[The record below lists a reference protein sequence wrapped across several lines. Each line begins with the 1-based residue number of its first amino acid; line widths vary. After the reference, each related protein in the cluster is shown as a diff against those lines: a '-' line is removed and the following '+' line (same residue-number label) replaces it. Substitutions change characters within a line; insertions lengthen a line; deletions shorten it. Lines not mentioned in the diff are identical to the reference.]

1 MPVSIKKTFL
11 STPYEG
17 VSNLDEKVR
26 EEVRKIA
33 LQNAFEHE
41 GKTQD
46 KIVLAKILGTKPE
59 FRSKVKE
66 IIGEISEIVAQ
77 VNQTSFAEQKKEIEE
92 KYPELL
98 KPKEKVEEKE
108 GLPPLEGAVQGKVV
122 TRFPPEPNG
131 YPHIGHAKAAII
143 NAEYAKMYDGKCIL
157 RIDDTN
163 PEAERMEYHA
173 AIKVGLDWLGV
184 EFDIIKN
191 TSDDMEFFYEKGL
204 ELVNSGNAYVCT
216 CKREDI
222 SKNRRERKACKCSKR
237 DAEENNQGWK
247 KMFEKFKPGEAIV
260 RFRGDMKSDNAVMR
274 DPVLFR
280 IIEEKHYTLGEKYR
294 VWPSYDMAVAMEDSK
309 DGITHAFRSKEF
321 ELRKDL
327 IDGILDALCM
337 RKPIQGFFSR
347 LEFKGMPISKRVL
360 KPLIEEGKVSWYD
373 DPRLPTLEALRR
385 RGIKPEAIRK
395 FILSLG
401 LTKAN
406 TLAPFDALE
415 AFNRKFVDADSIRL
429 FMVQK
434 PKKLKISNLP
444 FSEIEIPNHPIKD
457 MGKRKIQFDQNFLI
471 SEDDAINLKEGNHV
485 RLLGLGNVSITKID
499 QEIQGDFVEG
509 DGSSNLSKIQWI
521 PQKNAH
527 EIKLLVPNQLFID
540 EEFNE
545 SSLEELEVY
554 TEPHY
559 LKLKEGE
566 EIQFVRFGYCRKD
579 SQNQAIFTHK

>member
-1 MPVSIKKTFL
+1 LNDDVKNEI
-11 STPYEG
+11 
-17 VSNLDEKVR
+17 
-26 EEVRKIA
+26 RKFA

-46 KIVLAKILGTKPE
+46 KVVLSKILGAKPE
-59 FRSKVKE
+59 FRTKVKE
-66 IIGEISEIVAQ
+66 IIGDISEIVSS
-77 VNQTSFAEQKKEIEE
+77 VNQITLEEQKKEIEE
-92 KYPELL
+92 NFPEIL
-98 KPKEKVEEKE
+98 KPKEKIEERE
-108 GLPPLEGAVQGKVV
+108 GLPPLEGAIQGKVV

-131 YPHIGHAKAAII
+131 YPHIGHGKAAII
-143 NAEYAKMYDGKCIL
+143 NAEYAKMYGGKCIL
-157 RIDDTN
+157 RMDDTN

-184 EFDIIKN
+184 KFDIIKN
-191 TSDDMEFFYEKGL
+191 TSDDMELFYEKGI
-204 ELVNSGNAYVCT
+204 ELINSGKGYVCT
-216 CKREDI
+216 CKRDTI
-222 SKNRRERKACKCSKR
+222 SKNRRERKACKCSFEDIKK
-237 DAEENNQGWK
+237 NNQGWE

-280 IIEEKHYTLGEKYR
+280 IIDEKHYTLGEKYR
-294 VWPSYDMAVAMEDSK
+294 VWPSYDFAVAIEDSN

-327 IDGILDALCM
+327 IDAILDALGM
-337 RKPIQGFFSR
+337 RKPYQDFFSR
-347 LEFKGMPISKRVL
+347 LEFKGMPISKRIL

-373 DPRLPTLEALRR
+373 DPRLPTLEGLRR
-385 RGIKPEAIRK
+385 RGIKAEAIKK

-406 TLAPFDALE
+406 SLAPFDALE
-415 AFNRKFVDADSIRL
+415 SFNRKFVDVDSIRL
-429 FMVQK
+429 FMVHK
-434 PKKLKISNLP
+434 PKKLRINNLP
-444 FSEIEIPNHPIKD
+444 FSSVEIPNHPKKD
-457 MGKRKIQFDQNFLI
+457 MGKRKIEIDGNILI
-471 SEDDAINLKEGNHV
+471 TEDDAQNIKEGSQI
-485 RLLGLGNVSITKID
+485 RLLGLGNVIITKVNE
-499 QEIQGDFVEG
+499 EIESDFVENG
-509 DGSSNLSKIQWI
+509 ETTNIQKIQWV

-527 EIKLLVPNQLFID
+527 EIKLLIPNQLFIED
-540 EEFNE
+540 EFNE
-545 SSLEELEVY
+545 NSLEELEVY

>member
-1 MPVSIKKTFL
+1 L
-11 STPYEG
+11 
-17 VSNLDEKVR
+17 NDDL
-26 EEVRKIA
+26 RKDIRKFA

-41 GKTQD
+41 GQTQD
-46 KIVLAKILGTKPE
+46 KIVLSKILGTKPE
-59 FRSKVKE
+59 YRTKVKE
-66 IIGEISEIVAQ
+66 IIGDISEIVASI
-77 VNQTSFAEQKKEIEE
+77 NQISIEDQRKEIEE
-92 KYPELL
+92 NFPEIL
-98 KPKEKVEEKE
+98 KPKEKIVQRE
-108 GLPPLEGAVQGKVV
+108 GLPPLEGAIQGKVV

-131 YPHIGHAKAAII
+131 YPHIGHGKAAII
-143 NAEYAKMYDGKCIL
+143 NSEYAKMYGGKCIL
-157 RIDDTN
+157 RMDDTN

-184 EFDIIKN
+184 KFDVIKN
-191 TSDDMEFFYEKGL
+191 TSDDMELFYEKGM
-204 ELVNSGNAYVCT
+204 ELINSGKAYICT
-216 CKREDI
+216 CKRDTI
-222 SKNRRERKACKCSKR
+222 SKNRRERRACKCSLGDIKQ
-237 DAEENNQGWK
+237 NNQGWK

-280 IIEEKHYTLGEKYR
+280 IIDEKHYTLGEKYR
-294 VWPSYDMAVAMEDSK
+294 VWPSYDFAVAIEDSN

-327 IDGILDALCM
+327 INEILDSLGM
-337 RKPIQGFFSR
+337 RKPYQDFFSR
-347 LEFKGMPISKRVL
+347 LEFKGMPISKRIL

-385 RGIKPEAIRK
+385 RGIKAEAIKK

-415 AFNRKFVDADSIRL
+415 SFNRKFVDADSIRL

-434 PKKLKISNLP
+434 PKKLHVNNIP
-444 FSEIEIPNHPIKD
+444 FSSVEIPNHPVKD
-457 MGKRKIQFDQNFLI
+457 MGKRTIEIDGDFLI
-471 SEDDAINLKEGNHV
+471 SEEDAQNLKEGSRL
-485 RLLGLGNVSITKID
+485 RLLGLGNVAIKTINN
-499 QEIQGDFVEG
+499 ELEGDFVENG
-509 DGSSNLSKIQWI
+509 DISNIQKIHWV
-521 PQKNAH
+521 PQKNLH
-527 EIKLLVPNQLFID
+527 SIKILVPNQLFIND
-540 EEFNE
+540 EFNE
-545 SSLEELEVY
+545 NSLEEFEAYV
-554 TEPHY
+554 EPHY

>member
-1 MPVSIKKTFL
+1 MDDNTKNEIR
-11 STPYEG
+11 
-17 VSNLDEKVR
+17 KV
-26 EEVRKIA
+26 A
-33 LQNAFEHE
+33 LQNAYEHE

-46 KIVLAKILGTKPE
+46 KIVLSKILGTKPE
-59 FRSKVKE
+59 FRTKVKE
-66 IIGEISEIVAQ
+66 IIGDISDIVSS
-77 VNQTSFAEQKKEIEE
+77 VNQLSFDEQKKEIEE
-92 KYPELL
+92 NFPEIL
-98 KPKEKVEEKE
+98 KPKEKVEERE
-108 GLPPLEGAVQGKVV
+108 GLPPLKGAEQGKVV

-143 NAEYAKMYDGKCIL
+143 NSEYAKMYGGKCIL
-157 RIDDTN
+157 RMDDTN

-184 EFDIIKN
+184 KFDVVKS
-191 TSDDMEFFYEKGL
+191 TSDDMEFFYEKGM
-204 ELVNSGNAYVCT
+204 ELINSGKAYVCT
-216 CKREDI
+216 CKREAI
-222 SKNRRERKACKCSKR
+222 SQNRKERKACKCSFR
-237 DAEENNQGWK
+237 DIKQNNQDWD

-260 RFRGDMKSDNAVMR
+260 RFRGDMKADNAVMR

-280 IIEEKHYTLGEKYR
+280 IIDEKHYTLGEKYR
-294 VWPSYDMAVAMEDSK
+294 VWPSYDLAVAIEDSK

-327 IDGILDALCM
+327 INAILDELGM
-337 RKPIQGFFSR
+337 RKPYQDFFSR
-347 LEFKGMPISKRVL
+347 LEFKGMPISKRIL

-385 RGIKPEAIRK
+385 RGIKAEAIKK

-415 AFNRKFVDADSIRL
+415 AFNRKLVDANSIRL
-429 FMVQK
+429 FMVNK
-434 PKKLKISNLP
+434 PKKLKVNNLP
-444 FSEIEIPNHPIKD
+444 FSSIEIPNHPVND
-457 MGKRKIQFDQNFLI
+457 MGKRMIEIDENILI
-471 SEDDAINLKEGNHV
+471 CGDDAQNITEGTQV
-485 RLLGLGNVSITKID
+485 RLLGLGN
-499 QEIQGDFVEG
+499 IQINKVGEDLEGNFVKDGDP
-509 DGSSNLSKIQWI
+509 SSVQKIQWVS
-521 PQKNAH
+521 QKTAH
-527 EIKLLVPNQLFID
+527 EIKLLIPNQLFI
-540 EEFNE
+540 EEQFNE
-545 SSLEELEVY
+545 NSLEELEVY